1 MITYR
6 LLVSSP
12 FLIISGERACE
23 WAVLM
28 REFSRLPQME
38 SLLARGVL
46 KTRGRGRGRGGG
58 SNGAGAGG
66 RGVGGPGSGRPK
78 PGAGSIFFLGLG
90 LVSTLTLTLK
100 QRSLKRRDLDSGP
113 GPDTFRSD
121 LEVYYWVVREGQ
133 TQDELRL

>member
-1 MITYR
+1 MISYR

-46 KTRGRGRGRGGG
+46 KTRGRGRGRGGMG
-58 SNGAGAGG
+58 PGPGG
-66 RGVGGPGSGRPK
+66 RGGGGPGSGGPK

-113 GPDTFRSD
+113 STHIPLRSRG
-121 LEVYYWVVREGQ
+121 LLLGCSERAN
-133 TQDELRL
+133 TR

>member
-1 MITYR
+1 MISYR

-46 KTRGRGRGRGGG
+46 KTRGRGRGRGRGG
-58 SNGAGAGG
+58 
-66 RGVGGPGSGRPK
+66 GGPGSWGPK

-121 LEVYYWVVREGQ
+121 LEGYYWVVQKGQ

>member
-23 WAVLM
+23 WAVVM

-46 KTRGRGRGRGGG
+46 KTRGRGRAGGR
-58 SNGAGAGG
+58 GAGAGG
-66 RGVGGPGSGRPK
+66 RGRGGGGPGSR
-78 PGAGSIFFLGLG
+78 
-90 LVSTLTLTLK
+90 
-100 QRSLKRRDLDSGP
+100 GP
-113 GPDTFRSD
+113 GGLSQ
-121 LEVYYWVVREGQ
+121 VRG
-133 TQDELRL
+133 LSFL

>member
-46 KTRGRGRGRGGG
+46 KTRGRGRGRGRGG
-58 SNGAGAGG
+58 GGAMGPGPGGAMGPG
-66 RGVGGPGSGRPK
+66 SGGPGSGVR
-78 PGAGSIFFLGLG
+78 GA
-90 LVSTLTLTLK
+90 
-100 QRSLKRRDLDSGP
+100 
-113 GPDTFRSD
+113 
-121 LEVYYWVVREGQ
+121 
-133 TQDELRL
+133 

>member
-1 MITYR
+1 MISYR

-28 REFSRLPQME
+28 HEFSRLPQME

-58 SNGAGAGG
+58 GA
-66 RGVGGPGSGRPK
+66 GGPGSGGPK

-113 GPDTFRSD
+113 STHIPLRSRG
-121 LEVYYWVVREGQ
+121 LLLGCSER
-133 TQDELRL
+133 TNTR

>member
-58 SNGAGAGG
+58 GAMGPGPGG
-66 RGVGGPGSGRPK
+66 GGPGGLSQVRGL
-78 PGAGSIFFLGLG
+78 SFF
-90 LVSTLTLTLK
+90 
-100 QRSLKRRDLDSGP
+100 
-113 GPDTFRSD
+113 
-121 LEVYYWVVREGQ
+121 
-133 TQDELRL
+133 

>member
-1 MITYR
+1 MISYR

-46 KTRGRGRGRGGG
+46 KTRGRGRGRGRGG
-58 SNGAGAGG
+58 
-66 RGVGGPGSGRPK
+66 GGPGSWGPK

-100 QRSLKRRDLDSGP
+100 QRSSKRRDLDSGP
-113 GPDTFRSD
+113 STHIPLRSRG
-121 LEVYYWVVREGQ
+121 LLLGCSERAN
-133 TQDELRL
+133 TK

>member
-1 MITYR
+1 MISYR

-58 SNGAGAGG
+58 
-66 RGVGGPGSGRPK
+66 GPGSGGPK

-100 QRSLKRRDLDSGP
+100 QRSLKRRDLDSGT

-121 LEVYYWVVREGQ
+121 LEGYYWVVRKRQ

>member
-1 MITYR
+1 MISYR

-28 REFSRLPQME
+28 HEFSRLPQME

-58 SNGAGAGG
+58 GA
-66 RGVGGPGSGRPK
+66 GGPGSGGPK

-121 LEVYYWVVREGQ
+121 LEVYYWVVQKGQ

>member
-46 KTRGRGRGRGGG
+46 KTRGRGRGRGGR
-58 SNGAGAGG
+58 GAGARCGVYLFFRVRVSVNPNPNPNPNPKTAFFKKERPRLRHRPRHIPLRS
-66 RGVGGPGSGRPK
+66 RGLL
-78 PGAGSIFFLGLG
+78 LGC
-90 LVSTLTLTLK
+90 SERANTK
-100 QRSLKRRDLDSGP
+100 
-113 GPDTFRSD
+113 
-121 LEVYYWVVREGQ
+121 
-133 TQDELRL
+133 

>member
-58 SNGAGAGG
+58 MGPGPGG
-66 RGVGGPGSGRPK
+66 RGVGGPGSGGPK

-121 LEVYYWVVREGQ
+121 LEVYYWVVWKGQ

>member
-23 WAVLM
+23 WAVVM

-46 KTRGRGRGRGGG
+46 KTRGRGRAG
-58 SNGAGAGG
+58 GAGG
-66 RGVGGPGSGRPK
+66 RGRGGGGPGSR
-78 PGAGSIFFLGLG
+78 
-90 LVSTLTLTLK
+90 
-100 QRSLKRRDLDSGP
+100 GP
-113 GPDTFRSD
+113 GGLSQ
-121 LEVYYWVVREGQ
+121 VRG
-133 TQDELRL
+133 LSFL

>member
-1 MITYR
+1 MISYR

-46 KTRGRGRGRGGG
+46 KTRGWGRAGGGGG
-58 SNGAGAGG
+58 SDGAGAGG
-66 RGVGGPGSGRPK
+66 AGGR
-78 PGAGSIFFLGLG
+78 GAG
-90 LVSTLTLTLK
+90 
-100 QRSLKRRDLDSGP
+100 
-113 GPDTFRSD
+113 
-121 LEVYYWVVREGQ
+121 VRGA
-133 TQDELRL
+133 

>member
-1 MITYR
+1 MISYC

-46 KTRGRGRGRGGG
+46 KTRGRGRGRGRGG
-58 SNGAGAGG
+58 GGGGAGAGG
-66 RGVGGPGSGRPK
+66 AGGRGPGGRSQVR
-78 PGAGSIFFLGLG
+78 GLSFF
-90 LVSTLTLTLK
+90 
-100 QRSLKRRDLDSGP
+100 
-113 GPDTFRSD
+113 
-121 LEVYYWVVREGQ
+121 
-133 TQDELRL
+133 

>member
-23 WAVLM
+23 WAVVM

-46 KTRGRGRGRGGG
+46 KTRGRGRAG
-58 SNGAGAGG
+58 GAGAGG
-66 RGVGGPGSGRPK
+66 PG
-78 PGAGSIFFLGLG
+78 PGAGAGG
-90 LVSTLTLTLK
+90 AGG
-100 QRSLKRRDLDSGP
+100 RGA
-113 GPDTFRSD
+113 G
-121 LEVYYWVVREGQ
+121 VRGA
-133 TQDELRL
+133 

>member
-46 KTRGRGRGRGGG
+46 KTRGRGRDRGGG
-58 SNGAGAGG
+58 GDGAGAGG
-66 RGVGGPGSGRPK
+66 PGSGGPK

-113 GPDTFRSD
+113 GTDTFRSD
-121 LEVYYWVVREGQ
+121 LEGFYWVVQKGQ

>member
-1 MITYR
+1 MISYR

-58 SNGAGAGG
+58 MGPGPGG
-66 RGVGGPGSGRPK
+66 RGVGGPGSGGPK

-113 GPDTFRSD
+113 STHIPLRSRG
-121 LEVYYWVVREGQ
+121 LLLGCSERAN
-133 TQDELRL
+133 TR

>member
-46 KTRGRGRGRGGG
+46 KTRGRGRAG
-58 SNGAGAGG
+58 GAGAGG
-66 RGVGGPGSGRPK
+66 PG
-78 PGAGSIFFLGLG
+78 PGAGAGG
-90 LVSTLTLTLK
+90 AGG
-100 QRSLKRRDLDSGP
+100 RGA
-113 GPDTFRSD
+113 G
-121 LEVYYWVVREGQ
+121 VRGA
-133 TQDELRL
+133 